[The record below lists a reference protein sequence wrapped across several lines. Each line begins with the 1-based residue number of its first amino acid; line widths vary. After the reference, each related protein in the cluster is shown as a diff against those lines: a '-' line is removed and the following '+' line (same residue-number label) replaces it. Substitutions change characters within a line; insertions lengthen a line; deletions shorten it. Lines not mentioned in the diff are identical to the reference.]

1 MTTKDVRKKF
11 DIELNVSSDG
21 SYDTFVNEEKDEFI
35 SFGIRQFYA
44 RRLSGLTSDRTS
56 FEQWQKRSDDL
67 RCVYTKKALL
77 PVNTGVKNGNKYNEY
92 DIPGDYWHMLSEDAN
107 VMKASKDNQG
117 NTIYSI
123 ISICDVTECTTDNLT
138 SRLNNTLGD
147 HIYSKNK
154 IRPLRLYE
162 FNVPGSQWYDPTL
175 MDVDALDP
183 NNETFILGYS
193 TTINDGSDFI
203 SVTLETPLPKMR
215 SILYYKSPDDISIG
229 AYEIEYIRRPNG
241 FGLYSD
247 EYKNGVFDENITIA
261 QVPDYAWDE
270 VLSIA
275 IKHALENS
283 SSYRI
288 QTYNAERAEIQ

>member
-11 DIELNVSSDG
+11 DIELNISSDG

-44 RRLSGLTSDRTS
+44 RRLSGFTSDRTS

-67 RCVYTKKALL
+67 RCVYTKAQLE
-77 PVNTGVKNGNKYNEY
+77 PVNSGVKNGNKYNEY
-92 DIPGDYWHMLSEDAN
+92 DIPGDYWHMLSED
-107 VMKASKDNQG
+107 VDIVS
-117 NTIYSI
+117 TIRNENNEDVVTTIGSF
-123 ISICDVTECTTDNLT
+123 DVTECTTDNLT

-154 IRPLRLYE
+154 VRPLRLYT
-162 FNVPGSQWYDPTL
+162 FNVPGSSWYEPTI
-175 MDVDALDP
+175 LDTDILDQ
-183 NNETFILGYS
+183 NNETFALTY
-193 TTINDGSDFI
+193 NDNDFLSI
-203 SVTLETPLPKMR
+203 TVDSPMPKMR
-215 SILYYKSPDDISIG
+215 SILYYKSPDNIK
-229 AYEIEYIRRPNG
+229 ATTYTIEYIRRPNG
-241 FGLYSD
+241 FGLYSI
-247 EYKNGVFDENITIA
+247 ENKSGIFNEDVEIA